1 MVRSEHSALNTLLQG
16 AGAIVM
22 KQALVMFDKALSNN
36 KLDAKFVCNVHDEWQ
51 VEALEAHA
59 EQVGMLGVD
68 AIIAAGK
75 HLSLNC
81 PLDGEYNVG
90 RNWSE
95 TH

>member
-1 MVRSEHSALNTLLQG
+1 
-16 AGAIVM
+16 M
-22 KQALVMFDKALSNN
+22 KQALVMFDKDLADN

-59 EQVGMLGVD
+59 EQVGMLGVA

-90 RNWSE
+90 RSWSE